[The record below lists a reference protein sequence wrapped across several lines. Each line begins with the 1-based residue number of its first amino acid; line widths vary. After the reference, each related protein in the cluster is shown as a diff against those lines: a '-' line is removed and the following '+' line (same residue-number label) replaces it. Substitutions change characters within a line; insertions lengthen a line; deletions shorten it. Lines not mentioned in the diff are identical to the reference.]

1 MPYHTINKSSL
12 PSVIAK
18 AKQYRSLLEPDLAIS
33 ICLDVF
39 AVDQNNQEALV
50 IYILSLTDLYSHDVK
65 VDQEK
70 ILSAINRLNSD
81 FERNYYIGLMHERK
95 ARSYLNKHMSRSFA
109 FEGLQNAMEYYEL
122 AEKLQPEDICDAN
135 LRYNSCLRTIE
146 KEKLTPRQEFNELY

>member
-1 MPYHTINKSSL
+1 MPYHKINKSSL

-81 FERNYYIGLMHERK
+81 FERNYYI
-95 ARSYLNKHMSRSFA
+95 
-109 FEGLQNAMEYYEL
+109 
-122 AEKLQPEDICDAN
+122 D
-135 LRYNSCLRTIE
+135 
-146 KEKLTPRQEFNELY
+146 

>member
-1 MPYHTINKSSL
+1 MPYHKINKSSL

-39 AVDQNNQEALV
+39 AVDQSNQEALV

-95 ARSYLNKHMSRSFA
+95 ARSYLNKHMSRSLLLKVFKM
-109 FEGLQNAMEYYEL
+109 LWSIM
-122 AEKLQPEDICDAN
+122 N
-135 LRYNSCLRTIE
+135 LLKNFSQKIFVTLI
-146 KEKLTPRQEFNELY
+146 